1 MISGVAQTALVVR
14 DLERAV
20 AFYRDT
26 LGIKLLF
33 EVPSAAFFD
42 CGGVRLMLAVPDP
55 AHPALDHAP
64 SILYFR
70 VDDIRG
76 ACERLEAHGVRLEGE
91 AHVVGQ
97 LENRDVWL
105 AHFYDME
112 NNLHALTSEVA
123 RPPSTVRDN
132 H

>member
-1 MISGVAQTALVVR
+1 MLSGIAQIAVVVH
-14 DLERAV
+14 DLGKAV
-20 AFYRDT
+20 AFYRDA
-26 LGIKLLF
+26 LGLDLLF

-42 CGGVRLMLAVPDP
+42 CGGVRIMLASPDA
-55 AHPALDHAP
+55 AHPELDHAP

-70 VDDIRG
+70 VDDIRS
-76 ACERLEAHGVRLEGE
+76 ACETLEARGVRLEGE

-97 LENRDVWL
+97 FQNRDVWL

-123 RPPSTVRDN
+123 RGPSAAGAV

>member
-1 MISGVAQTALVVR
+1 MISGVAQIALVVH
-14 DLERAV
+14 DLKQAV
-20 AFYRDT
+20 AFYRDA
-26 LGIKLLF
+26 LGMTLLF

-42 CGGVRLMLAVPDP
+42 GGGVRVMLALPDA
-55 AHPALDHAP
+55 AHPELDHAP

-70 VDDIRG
+70 VGDIRG
-76 ACERLEAHGVRLEGE
+76 ACETLRARGVRLEGE

-97 LENRDVWL
+97 FQNRDVWL

-123 RPPSTVRDN
+123 RGPSAASDI